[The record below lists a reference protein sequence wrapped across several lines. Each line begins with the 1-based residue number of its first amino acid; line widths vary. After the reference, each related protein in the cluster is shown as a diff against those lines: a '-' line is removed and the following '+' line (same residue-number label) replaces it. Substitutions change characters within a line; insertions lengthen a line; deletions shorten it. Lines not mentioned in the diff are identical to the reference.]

1 MIFADSSYFI
11 ALAREKD
18 RWHHDALKVSER
30 TRDSFLVSEPIIS
43 ESVTLVGSLEGGKA
57 GKLLYEYFIDNCKI
71 EFVDREMLS
80 KSMEIF
86 LNYDGSISLADAV
99 SLEMMKENRVKK
111 IISFDGDFDKVREI
125 ERVH

>member
-18 RWHHDALKVSER
+18 RWHSDALRVAGKNK
-30 TRDSFLVSEPIIS
+30 DSFLVSDLIIS
-43 ESVTLVGSLEGGKA
+43 ESITLVGSLEGGKA

-86 LNYDGSISLADAV
+86 LKYDGSISLADAV
-99 SLEMMKENRVKK
+99 SVEMMKENRVKK

>member
-11 ALAREKD
+11 ALAREND
-18 RWHHDALKVSER
+18 QWHDDALKICGKIK
-30 TRDSFLVSEPIIS
+30 DSFLVSDLVIS

-71 EFVDREMLS
+71 EFVDSEMLA

-86 LNYDGSISLADAV
+86 LKYDGSISLADSASV
-99 SLEMMKENRVKK
+99 EIMKEHRIKK

-125 ERVH
+125 ERIH

>member
-18 RWHHDALKVSER
+18 RWHKDALKLAEKIN
-30 TRDSFLVSEPIIS
+30 DPLLVSDLIIS
-43 ESVTLVGSLEGGKA
+43 ESVTMVGSLEGGKA

-71 EFVDREMLS
+71 EFIDSEMLA
-80 KSMEIF
+80 KGMETF
-86 LNYDGSISLADAV
+86 LKYDGSISLADAV
-99 SLEMMKENRVKK
+99 SVEIMKENRIKK

-125 ERVH
+125 ERLH

>member
-18 RWHHDALKVSER
+18 RWHNDALKMSGKIK
-30 TRDSFLVSEPIIS
+30 DSLLVSELIIS

-57 GKLLYEYFIDNCKI
+57 GKLLYEYFTDNCKI
-71 EFVDREMLS
+71 DFINTEMLS
-80 KSMEIF
+80 RGMEIF
-86 LNYDGSISLADAV
+86 LKYDGSISLADAISV
-99 SLEMMKENRVKK
+99 EIMKERRIKK
-111 IISFDGDFDKVREI
+111 ILSFDADFDKVKEI